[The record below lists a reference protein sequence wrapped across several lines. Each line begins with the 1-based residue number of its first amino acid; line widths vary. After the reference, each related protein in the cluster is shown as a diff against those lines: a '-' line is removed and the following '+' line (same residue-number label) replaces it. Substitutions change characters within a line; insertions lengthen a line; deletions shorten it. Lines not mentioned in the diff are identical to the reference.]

1 MVASESLPPPPKK
14 EALNEQNA
22 IPSGMRLEGPIYG
35 ANKNG
40 LTILS
45 DSSSIRSRLV
55 QEGRD
60 GEARPALETN
70 SVETIR

>member
-1 MVASESLPPPPKK
+1 MVASESVTPPTTKQ
-14 EALNEQNA
+14 ALNEQNA

-45 DSSSIRSRLV
+45 DSSAIRSRLV
-55 QEGRD
+55 QGGRD
-60 GEARPALETN
+60 GEA
-70 SVETIR
+70 